1 MIYFVLGHFL
11 EIGLGERLDI
21 AGFDS
26 ILTSEI
32 HSTSISEASKLK
44 NFPGLRPWT
53 PLGGLQRPPDPQ
65 LFGH

>member
-32 HSTSISEASKLK
+32 RSTGISESSKVK
-44 NFPGLRPWT
+44 NFPG
-53 PLGGLQRPPDPQ
+53 GLTAPPRPPAVWS
-65 LFGH
+65 HAYE

>member
-44 NFPGLRPWT
+44 NFPT
-53 PLGGLQRPPDPQ
+53 GGLTAPPRPPAVWS
-65 LFGH
+65 LAYE